1 MPSLSRVAM
10 IAASALLCALAS
22 CAPVGPRIR
31 GPAGAQAGGIENTA
45 ANVIEW
51 NEPAPTLDQPF
62 GGGIVHRSVI
72 HGQAPAIVG
81 ADSAGAR
88 WQGSNQPRT
97 VTFASETP
105 DGVRRVATIIDPS
118 DTELSGFEM
127 LPDGTVRL
135 AAFGAL
141 ASRPI
146 ESSIPAILASLE
158 ATGRITAEQAATTR
172 AAIAAGADAAVE
184 IAALVAKIAAPVPV
198 P

>member
-1 MPSLSRVAM
+1 MISLSRVAV
-10 IAASALLCALAS
+10 IAASALLAVLAS
-22 CAPVGPRIR
+22 CAPMGPVIR
-31 GPAGAQAGGIENTA
+31 GPAGAQAGAVENTG
-45 ANVIEW
+45 ANVSEW
-51 NEPAPTLDQPF
+51 DSEGNVRAVLQ
-62 GGGIVHRSVI
+62 GV
-72 HGQAPAIVG
+72 APAQIETS
-81 ADSAGAR
+81 AAGANY
-88 WQGSNQPRT
+88 QASGQPRT

-184 IAALVAKIAAPVPV
+184 IAALVAKIASPVP
-198 P
+198 